1 MKEDQKD
8 GKVVEGS
15 KKGEKRRG
23 EGEKRRGEEERKGR
37 RRKERERERERERRE
52 QRKGCAALCGCIP

>member
-8 GKVVEGS
+8 GKVEEGS
-15 KKGEKRRG
+15 KK
-23 EGEKRRGEEERKGR
+23 GEKRRGEEERKGR
-37 RRKERERERERERRE
+37 KRKERERERERERRE